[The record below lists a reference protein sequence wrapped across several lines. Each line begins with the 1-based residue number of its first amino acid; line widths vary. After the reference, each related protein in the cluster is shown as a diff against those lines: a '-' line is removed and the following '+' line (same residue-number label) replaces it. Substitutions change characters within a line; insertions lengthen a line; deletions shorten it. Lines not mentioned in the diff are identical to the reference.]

1 MQYVAMTVWPPAGV
15 LLIARAAEHR
25 STSMCAQQAKE
36 VPQAWYWLFSK
47 VVTAYAVAICAD
59 HLKTSFSIGIAA
71 SMMAWGV
78 LEFPQ
83 ACPPCICLVVV

>member
-1 MQYVAMTVWPPAGV
+1 M
-15 LLIARAAEHR
+15 LLALLQGCDSLRF
-25 STSMCAQQAKE
+25 C
-36 VPQAWYWLFSK
+36 
-47 VVTAYAVAICAD
+47 VVCAD

-83 ACPPCICLVVV
+83 ASPACVCPVVVELRRRKTWSLFMGNPRLC